1 LTRPLKRAG
10 TTLPPPGATPSNA
23 QGLPPDEDGAR
34 ELSSNGE
41 PLRLVPGRI
50 VRGVELVNT
59 GFDLVVEWRLDV
71 ESSVLRIALKEK
83 I

>member
-1 LTRPLKRAG
+1 
-10 TTLPPPGATPSNA
+10 
-23 QGLPPDEDGAR
+23 
-34 ELSSNGE
+34 
-41 PLRLVPGRI
+41 VPGRI